1 MYRLKKAKRLIYNQ
15 ICIIC
20 ISSLRFLS
28 EGANM
33 KTQRLLTVLLF
44 VSFTPSLS
52 QTGNP
57 FLNDDTVTTGNFDD
71 CHPALN
77 RSMFMFGMTVNQWLV
92 FERRSDS
99 ISMIA
104 AKKCL
109 QPSASWDTS
118 VAIISSSPIEE
129 DEQLADISASYYP
142 SVGHANMYTVV
153 AWQQRKNLVWNIY
166 CSAQRG
172 DSLAW
177 DPAVPLT
184 NDSISCTNAR
194 VVAYNDSVFI
204 LTWKRGNAVLFE
216 FITHSPSSSPMRFS
230 TSDTLA
236 VSNDDSLNYD
246 ISLYGMNG
254 FVVWTARDS
263 SGCRILLLR
272 QINTYPIFALA
283 PPETLSIRGNISN
296 PQFIEGLGF
305 SSSLLYELAVNNRH
319 EIHFWNGFSDTNI
332 SQDSLSDCRNA
343 RALISPKVIGKTDQ
357 ALNKESSIAFDVFT
371 MEKNRYGDSLLFFR
385 GDFAASDSIK
395 SIGYNRNACISST
408 MYYLPQGSGYAVPF
422 VWESNRD
429 GRSHL
434 YSRLVAVDIGQGVK
448 DIGNRISSFELA
460 QNFPNPFNPTTVI
473 NYQLLANTLVTLKIY
488 DVLGRL
494 VKTLVE
500 ERQTAGPHSVTFNA
514 STLSSG
520 VYLYRLTAG
529 SFVNTKKLILIK

>member
-1 MYRLKKAKRLIYNQ
+1 
-15 ICIIC
+15 
-20 ISSLRFLS
+20 
-28 EGANM
+28 M
-33 KTQRLLTVLLF
+33 KTQSLMAALIF
-44 VSFTPSLS
+44 VSFAPSLS

-57 FLNDDTVTTGNFDD
+57 FLNDDTVTAGNFDD
-71 CHPALN
+71 CHPALHRN
-77 RSMFMFGMTVNQWLV
+77 MYLVGMTVNQWLV

-118 VAIISSSPIEE
+118 VAVISSSPIEE
-129 DEQLADISASYYP
+129 DEQLPDISASYYP
-142 SVGHANMYTVV
+142 SLGHPNMYTVV
-153 AWQQRKNLVWNIY
+153 AWQQQKNLVWNIY

-230 TSDTLA
+230 TPDTLA
-236 VSNDDSLNYD
+236 ISNDDSLDYD
-246 ISLYGMNG
+246 ISLYSPSG
-254 FVVWTARDS
+254 FAVWTERDS
-263 SGCRILLLR
+263 SGCRIFLLR
-272 QINTYPIFALA
+272 QFNTYPIFSLA

-296 PQFIEGLGF
+296 PQFVGGDGY
-305 SSSLLYELAVNNRH
+305 SSFFLYDLAVNNLH
-319 EIHFWNGFSDTNI
+319 QIHFWNGFSDTNI
-332 SQDSLSDCRNA
+332 SQDSASDCRNA

-357 ALNKESSIAFDVFT
+357 TLNKESSIAFDVFT
-371 MEKNRYGDSLLFFR
+371 MEKNRWGDSLLFFR
-385 GDFAASDSIK
+385 GDFVTSDSIK
-395 SIGYNRNACISST
+395 SVGYNRNACISST

-434 YSRLVAVDIGQGVK
+434 YSRLVAVDIGQEVK
-448 DIGNRISSFELA
+448 DRGNRISSFELD
-460 QNFPNPFNPTTVI
+460 QNFPNPFNPSTVI
-473 NYQLLANTLVTLKIY
+473 SYQLPANTLVTLKVY
-488 DVLGRL
+488 DELGRL
-494 VKTLVE
+494 VRTLVND
-500 ERQTAGPHSVTFNA
+500 RQTAGTHSVTFNA
-514 STLSSG
+514 SNLSSG
-520 VYLYRLTAG
+520 VYFYRLTAG
-529 SFVNTKKLILIK
+529 SYVQTKKLMLLK